1 MKINKAIFFLASIL
15 MLLFLPSF
23 LKVALNASSMALGV
37 IFCLSLIFPYYITI
51 LHRLDIFFVKKLLYI
66 SILFFIFYVHV
77 LISILLGLDFE
88 FKNLA
93 TLFLILLLLLTSVCY
108 SNLFFYVDEKQLL
121 KYTYKLL
128 LFVMFLGL
136 LSFLF
141 KFNSF
146 GYSIYSKSI
155 FPYSEPSHYVTTLG
169 FLFVFCF
176 LVVKNSLLS
185 MAVLIYLLMFS
196 LFKPSSLGLIYLS
209 FVLLFLSVRLRF
221 WYTLVVF
228 FIFFVMVIF
237 VFSTESTDL
246 NYFISRIT
254 FSSDSTN
261 STALV
266 FLQGWEDSWN
276 TIINHPFGLGLQN
289 AKLVESGTIGLRIY
303 EITGRFVNKDG
314 AFLASKLIVEF
325 GLLGFLLVIIY
336 ILFFFKSLLILI
348 KYSKYKT
355 YYDLNVDSCIKVVF
369 LNSIIVTFFVEMF
382 VRGYGYFSPN
392 VFLLLFAIISSFS
405 KSSNFSMRCINYAR
419 K

>member
-1 MKINKAIFFLASIL
+1 MQLNNSKFFLVSLL

-37 IFCLSLIFPYYITI
+37 IFCFSIIFPYYIVF
-51 LHRLDIFFVKKLLYI
+51 LHRLDIFYVKKLLYI
-66 SILFFIFYVHV
+66 SILFSFLYIHF
-77 LISILLGLDFE
+77 LLSILLGLDFE
-88 FKNLA
+88 FKNLT
-93 TLFLILLLLLTSVCY
+93 TLFLILFLFLTSIFY
-108 SNLFFYVDEKQLL
+108 SNLFLYVNEQQLL
-121 KYTYKLL
+121 KYIYRLL
-128 LFVMFLGL
+128 LFIIFLGI

-141 KFNSF
+141 RLNSL

-176 LVVKNSLLS
+176 LIAKKSLLPI
-185 MAVLIYLLMFS
+185 VILIYLLVFS

-209 FVLLFLSVRLRF
+209 FILFFLTVRLRF
-221 WYTLVVF
+221 WYSLVVIL
-228 FIFFVMVIF
+228 IFFVMILFIF
-237 VFSTESTDL
+237 SIESTNL
-246 NYFISRIT
+246 NYFISRMT

-289 AKLVESGTIGLRIY
+289 AKLVESGDIGLRIY

-325 GLLGFLLVIIY
+325 GLLGLSLVIIY
-336 ILFFFKSLLILI
+336 IFFFFRSLLTLI
-348 KYSKYKT
+348 KYSKHKT
-355 YYDLNVDSCIKVVF
+355 YFDLNFDSCIKVVF
-369 LNSIIVTFFVEMF
+369 SNSIIVTFFVEMF

-392 VFLLLFAIISSFS
+392 VFLLLFAMISTFS
-405 KSSNFSMRCINYAR
+405 KSNNFSIGCINYAR